1 MQCCILFV
9 WLVSPDG
16 IEALCKDV
24 NVDHT
29 DVRMLILAWYISDW
43 ILYFLFYFYCL
54 SSTRFFNFLIY
65 VFLTR
70 KMNAEKQGYFT
81 KVGRENIAEQINI
94 V

>member
-1 MQCCILFV
+1 MQCFVLFV

-43 ILYFLFYFYCL
+43 ILYYLFYFTVYL
-54 SSTRFFNFLIY
+54 QL
-65 VFLTR
+65 VFLT
-70 KMNAEKQGYFT
+70 F
-81 KVGRENIAEQINI
+81 
-94 V
+94 